1 MRSKPFGWS
10 IVLRTI
16 FVFSSL
22 FILAWSILQG
32 YPWLILLIVPI
43 ILIQFYFYYRAQKK
57 AQDEIEQFVES
68 VNYRDFSRHFDV
80 KEAPT
85 ELQPFRTGFN
95 QINDT
100 FKVISKEKETQ
111 YLYLRTILEFIDT
124 GILSY
129 NIESGEILWMNEALK
144 KMLLIPYLKTIT
156 SLAKRNQILH
166 DEIIELEPDNSIVT
180 SILKDKKAI
189 KILVSATSFQTENK
203 KFKLVSFQNIS
214 EAVEITESN
223 AWKKLLSV
231 MTHEIMN
238 SVAPISSLAETLK
251 NRVREIISKPI
262 ERESALND
270 VETGMTTIQKRS
282 EGLLKFTESYR
293 NLSKINKAN
302 ISKVRVVELLEH
314 VQQLL
319 QPSIDKKNISLD
331 VIISDPLLEA
341 NADAHLIEQVLINLL
356 LNAIDAV
363 KDKESPKITIEVD
376 TTPGHKVSIQVNDNG
391 AGIADDVLDKIFIPF
406 FSTKKTG
413 SGIGL
418 NLCKQ
423 IMQLHKGSL
432 TVESAMGIG
441 STFILTF

>member
-1 MRSKPFGWS
+1 
-10 IVLRTI
+10 
-16 FVFSSL
+16 
-22 FILAWSILQG
+22 
-32 YPWLILLIVPI
+32 
-43 ILIQFYFYYRAQKK
+43 
-57 AQDEIEQFVES
+57 
-68 VNYRDFSRHFDV
+68 
-80 KEAPT
+80 
-85 ELQPFRTGFN
+85 
-95 QINDT
+95 
-100 FKVISKEKETQ
+100 
-111 YLYLRTILEFIDT
+111 
-124 GILSY
+124 
-129 NIESGEILWMNEALK
+129 
-144 KMLLIPYLKTIT
+144 
-156 SLAKRNQILH
+156 
-166 DEIIELEPDNSIVT
+166 
-180 SILKDKKAI
+180 
-189 KILVSATSFQTENK
+189 
-203 KFKLVSFQNIS
+203 
-214 EAVEITESN
+214 
-223 AWKKLLSV
+223 
-231 MTHEIMN
+231 
-238 SVAPISSLAETLK
+238 
-251 NRVREIISKPI
+251 
-262 ERESALND
+262 
-270 VETGMTTIQKRS
+270 MTTIQKRS